1 MADFVFI
8 QMQDDGRRIV
18 ACRIMAELKPRFLDL
33 IDYPHLQVI
42 EDPIETAIE
51 TARNSDRNSRFN

>member
-1 MADFVFI
+1 
-8 QMQDDGRRIV
+8 MQDDGRRIV